1 ELIKAKKSNTF
12 SDIDADALALYH
24 VNITDD
30 DDDDL
35 ERTLNQLF
43 NSGSPPKRLKPTKK
57 LSTVFSGT
65 PPEERVHILV
75 VLPETDFWDKIHRS
89 SDYTGGERGAN
100 ADPFSDP
107 PANNN
112 TGNAAGYTAPSGP
125 PPGLGPYEHSGNANR
140 DDGFDPKMLEA
151 VMKASEVET
160 RGNSARAGANGEGS
174 GAAFK

>member
-1 ELIKAKKSNTF
+1 M
-12 SDIDADALALYH
+12 D
-24 VNITDD
+24 
-30 DDDDL
+30 
-35 ERTLNQLF
+35 
-43 NSGSPPKRLKPTKK
+43 
-57 LSTVFSGT
+57 ST
-65 PPEERVHILV
+65 
-75 VLPETDFWDKIHRS
+75 
-89 SDYTGGERGAN
+89 GAN